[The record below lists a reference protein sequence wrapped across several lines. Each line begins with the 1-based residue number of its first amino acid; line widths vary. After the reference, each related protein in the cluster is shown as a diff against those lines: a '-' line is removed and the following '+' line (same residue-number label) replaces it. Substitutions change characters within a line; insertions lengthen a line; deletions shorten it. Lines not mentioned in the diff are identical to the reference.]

1 MIQLEE
7 ASKSFGAQTVF
18 RDLTWHITRGQR
30 VGLVGPNGAGKTTV
44 CRILM
49 GEMEIDAG
57 QVRRA
62 KSTTIGYLP
71 QEIAPAGDGSV
82 LGHLLAGFPDVLRLE
97 TEMELLAAEMAEVEN
112 GAAEDLM
119 DRYGDL
125 QHRYEVLG
133 GYHLEARAKAILG
146 GLGFSPTESHD
157 PLAKLSGGWRMRVAL
172 GRLLLQ
178 SPDLLLLDEPTNHL
192 DLESL
197 QWLEDFLA
205 AYEGTVVI
213 ISHDRYF
220 LNRVVDRIAELE
232 LGRFTLYVGD
242 YDDYQAQKLLRQEQL
257 EAAQR
262 SQAEQIEKMERFIR
276 KFRYK
281 ATKARQVQSRIKQL
295 DKIER
300 VEMIRAPKRIHFRF
314 PQPGRSGT
322 VVSELK
328 KVHKAYGTTV
338 VYRGVDFRLLRGDR
352 VALVGPNGAGKS
364 TLLKIVAGV
373 LPFEKGDR
381 ILGHNASVH
390 YYAQH
395 QLDALNPRNTVL
407 EELASVADIEMQP
420 RLRGILGAFLFS
432 GDDVEKPVSVLS
444 GGEKSRLAL
453 AKMLLRPA
461 NLLCLDEPTNHL
473 DVTAREILE
482 EALDQFDGTMLFISH
497 DRYFINRIATKVVEV
512 RDGRLSDYAGDYD
525 YFLEKREEEQQA
537 AGSRQAA
544 ATRGAASGGEGSREP
559 EESRRGAGAQ
569 RSGEVGEPGSRR
581 GGGAR
586 GRGDAE
592 GNRRGAE
599 ARGVGAGRGAGEQ
612 AAEARGSGE
621 ASKARTREA
630 KRAVAEARQRKSREV
645 APLRA
650 RLKET
655 EAEIARIEARVR
667 DLTDQM
673 ANPDLYKDGDRA
685 REVARERKDLDGQVA
700 SLYGKWEELAVR
712 LEAALAEREA

>member
-1 MIQLEE
+1 MIQIEE
-7 ASKSFGAQTVF
+7 ASKSFGGQVVF

-30 VGLVGPNGAGKTTV
+30 VGLVGPNGAGKTTL
-44 CRILM
+44 CRILTD
-49 GEMEIDAG
+49 EMEVDSG

-71 QEIAPAGDGSV
+71 QDLVAAGDGSV
-82 LGHLLAGFPDVLRLE
+82 LGHLLAGFPDLQRLE
-97 TEMELLAAEMAEVEN
+97 EEMEVLAGEMAEVESE
-112 GAAEDLM
+112 ASEELM
-119 DRYGDL
+119 ERYGDL
-125 QHRYEVLG
+125 QHQYEVLG
-133 GYHLEARAKAILG
+133 GYHLETRAKAILG
-146 GLGFSPTESHD
+146 GLGFAPDDFHA
-157 PLAKLSGGWRMRVAL
+157 PLATLSGGWRMRVAL

-232 LGRFTLYVGD
+232 LGRFSLYVGD
-242 YDDYQAQKLLRQEQL
+242 YDDYQAQKLTRQEQL
-257 EAAQR
+257 VAAQK

-295 DKIER
+295 DKIDR
-300 VEMIRAPKRIHFRF
+300 VEVIRAPKRIHFRF

-322 VVSELK
+322 VVGELR
-328 KVHKAYGTTV
+328 KVHKAYGETV
-338 VYRGVDFRLLRGDR
+338 VYRGVDFRLLRADR

-364 TLLKIVAGV
+364 TILKIIAGV
-373 LPFEKGDR
+373 LPFEAGER
-381 ILGHNASVH
+381 IVGHNATVH

-395 QLDALNPRNTVL
+395 QLDALNPQNSVL
-407 EELASVADIEMQP
+407 EELASVADMEMQP

-432 GDDVEKPVSVLS
+432 GDSVEKPVAVLS

-461 NLLCLDEPTNHL
+461 SLLCLDEPTNHL

-482 EALDQFDGTMLFISH
+482 EALDQFEGTMLFISH

-512 RDGRLSDYAGDYD
+512 RNGRLAEYAGDYD
-525 YFLEKREEEQQA
+525 YYLEKREEEK
-537 AGSRQAA
+537 AGSRTPSTVEGPRAES
-544 ATRGAASGGEGSREP
+544 RGARQEPSREP
-559 EESRRGAGAQ
+559 RAARP
-569 RSGEVGEPGSRR
+569 EPQVKPSAKGQPMELP
-581 GGGAR
+581 AP
-586 GRGDAE
+586 
-592 GNRRGAE
+592 
-599 ARGVGAGRGAGEQ
+599 
-612 AAEARGSGE
+612 
-621 ASKARTREA
+621 KPRTREA
-630 KRAVAEARQRKSREV
+630 RRAETEARQRKSREMG
-645 APLRA
+645 PLKA

-655 EAEIARIEARVR
+655 EAEIARIETRVR
-667 DLTDQM
+667 ELTDQM
-673 ANPDLYKDGDRA
+673 ANPELYKDGERA
-685 REVARERKDLDGQVA
+685 REVARERRDLEGQVGT
-700 SLYGKWEELAVR
+700 LYGKWEELAVR
-712 LEAALAEREA
+712 IESARDS

>member
-1 MIQLEE
+1 MIQIEE
-7 ASKSFGAQTVF
+7 AGKSFGGQVVF

-30 VGLVGPNGAGKTTV
+30 VGLVGPNGAGKTTL
-44 CRILM
+44 CRILTN
-49 GEMEIDAG
+49 EMEVDSG

-71 QEIAPAGDGSV
+71 QELVAAGDGTV
-82 LGHLLAGFPDVLRLE
+82 LGHLLAGFPDLQRLE
-97 TEMELLAAEMAEVEN
+97 EGMEALAREMAEVEN
-112 GAAEDLM
+112 EASEELM
-119 DRYGDL
+119 ERYGDL
-125 QHRYEVLG
+125 QHQYEALG
-133 GYHLEARAKAILG
+133 GYHLESRAKAILG
-146 GLGFSPTESHD
+146 GLSFAPDDFHA
-157 PLAKLSGGWRMRVAL
+157 PLANLSGGWRMRVAL

-232 LGRFTLYVGD
+232 LGRFSLYVGD
-242 YDDYQAQKLLRQEQL
+242 YDDYQAQKLARQEQL
-257 EAAQR
+257 VAAQK

-300 VEMIRAPKRIHFRF
+300 VEVIRAPKRIHFRL

-322 VVSELK
+322 VVGEIR
-328 KVHKAYGTTV
+328 KVHKAYGDTV

-352 VALVGPNGAGKS
+352 IALVGPNGAGKS
-364 TLLKIVAGV
+364 TILKIIAGV
-373 LPFEKGDR
+373 LPFEDGER
-381 ILGHNASVH
+381 ILGHNATVH

-395 QLDALNPRNTVL
+395 QLDALNPQHSVL
-407 EELASVADIEMQP
+407 EELASVADPEMQP

-432 GDDVEKPVSVLS
+432 GDSVEKPVAVLS

-482 EALDQFDGTMLFISH
+482 EALDQFEGTMLFISH

-512 RDGRLSDYAGDYD
+512 RDGRLAEYAGDYD
-525 YFLEKREEEQQA
+525 YYLEKREEEQVEPR
-537 AGSRQAA
+537 AGEPPQ
-544 ATRGAASGGEGSREP
+544 SGGREPRQEPNRAEPRAASREP
-559 EESRRGAGAQ
+559 RHQ
-569 RSGEVGEPGSRR
+569 RAAARSHDKPAAPKGEPREKPEVP
-581 GGGAR
+581 AL
-586 GRGDAE
+586 
-592 GNRRGAE
+592 
-599 ARGVGAGRGAGEQ
+599 
-612 AAEARGSGE
+612 
-621 ASKARTREA
+621 KPRTREA
-630 KRAVAEARQRKSREV
+630 KRAETEARQRKSREMG
-645 APLRA
+645 PLKA

-673 ANPDLYKDGDRA
+673 ANPEIYKDGERV
-685 REVARERKDLDGQVA
+685 REVARERKGLEGQA
-700 SLYGKWEELAVR
+700 GSLYGKWEELAVR
-712 LEAALAEREA
+712 IESARDS